1 MGRKPIERYRYK
13 DQIIKE
19 KYVIKFMI
27 YFQKNGIDK
36 CSMTKMAT
44 DLKMSKTTIYNH
56 FTTKE
61 EIIEAVVD
69 YKLSVIKDYQTVL
82 ENITLPYTER
92 YRKSMLFFCVQT
104 FDVSAPLLMQIE
116 HNYPKIWKKVEQF
129 LLGVMRN
136 LRSYY
141 EVGIEIGMF
150 KTETNPLLLYL
161 DDQKF
166 FELLSNQ
173 KVLIDHKI
181 SVLDAFNHHF
191 NMKFKGILVNKES

>member
-129 LLGVMRN
+129 LLGV
-136 LRSYY
+136 
-141 EVGIEIGMF
+141 IE
-150 KTETNPLLLYL
+150 T
-161 DDQKF
+161 
-166 FELLSNQ
+166 
-173 KVLIDHKI
+173 
-181 SVLDAFNHHF
+181 
-191 NMKFKGILVNKES
+191 

>member
-13 DQIIKE
+13 DELIKE

-27 YFQKNGIDK
+27 YFQNHGLQHF
-36 CSMTKMAT
+36 SMSKMAT

-61 EIIEAVVD
+61 EIISAVVD
-69 YKLSVIKDYQTVL
+69 YKLSIIKEYQTVL
-82 ENITLPYTER
+82 ENITLPYVDR

-104 FDVSAPLLMQIE
+104 YDVSAPLLMQIE

-129 LLGVMRN
+129 QLGVMRN

-150 KTETNPLLLYL
+150 KKEMNPFLLYL

-173 KVLIDHKI
+173 KVLADHKI
-181 SVLDAFNHHF
+181 SVLEAFNHHF
-191 NMKFKGILVNKES
+191 STKFKGILNI